1 MSEADRIRWRCR
13 RGMLELDLIL
23 QHFLDEQYPQ
33 LPPVE
38 QQAFE
43 ALLQLQDEDLL
54 EMISSGAEI
63 CERRFKGLIE
73 RLRQC

>member
-1 MSEADRIRWRCR
+1 MSEADRVRWRCR

-23 QHFLDEQYPQ
+23 SRFFDDCYAA

-38 QQAFE
+38 RQTFE
-43 ALLQLQDEDLL
+43 ALLQLQDDELL
-54 EMISSGAEI
+54 EMISGGGEI
-63 CERRFKGLIE
+63 RESKFTSLIE